1 MGGTGS
7 VDKGGGMVASPSAM
21 GRLYIVPTPIGNLED
36 ITFRAVRVLKEV
48 ETILAE
54 DTRRT
59 RILCQHYG
67 IATGLVSFH
76 EHNAARM
83 IPSLLTALQAGR
95 RLALVSD
102 AGTPGIRDPGTPLVR
117 EAVALGIEVEALPGA
132 SAVTTALSAS
142 GLVADRFVFE
152 GFLPRKEQARR
163 NRVRELSSERRTL
176 VIFESPLRMDGTL
189 REVAEA
195 MGPTRPVVVA
205 RELTKHYETYHRGTA
220 GELAAAFAAR
230 SWPGE
235 MVLLVSGAG
244 SEGGTTAPELEELAE
259 ALLEESLA
267 AGEGVKEAARLAAER
282 TGLSRTYLYDVAL
295 ALRRGM
301 TGEG

>member
-1 MGGTGS
+1 MGGTGRER
-7 VDKGGGMVASPSAM
+7 KGGVVATSNAAM

-48 ETILAE
+48 DAILAE

-59 RILCQHYG
+59 RILCQHFG
-67 IATGLVSFH
+67 IDKALVSFH

-83 IPSLLTALQAGR
+83 IPSLLDDLEQGR
-95 RLALVSD
+95 QLALVSD

-117 EAVALGIEVEALPGA
+117 EAVLRGIGVEGLPGA

-152 GFLPRKEQARR
+152 GFLPRKAQARR
-163 NRVRELSSERRTL
+163 NRIRELSTERRTL

-195 MGPTRPVVVA
+195 MGENRPVVVA
-205 RELTKHYETYHRGTA
+205 RELTKVYETYHRGTA
-220 GELAAAFAAR
+220 GALAAQFAEHAP
-230 SWPGE
+230 PGE
-235 MVLLVSGAG
+235 MVLLVAGAG
-244 SEGGTTAPELEELAE
+244 DEGGMTAPELEELAE
-259 ALLEESLA
+259 RCVEEALE

-295 ALRRGM
+295 ALREKG
-301 TGEG
+301 GDEG